1 MRLLLDIG
9 NTRIKWGAFV
19 QGRVR
24 EIGSMHHCYD
34 WQTVVSRLKLE
45 GNITT
50 VNIASV
56 AGVEVEQALS
66 EIFKEQ
72 FDVQPIFHK
81 SQQYC
86 HGVTNAYQES
96 WRLGVDRWL
105 AIVAAWD
112 RCGSA
117 VCVVDCGTSVT
128 IDFVTDTG
136 CHLGGFI
143 LPGLA
148 LACSSLLGGTKEV
161 VCDIE
166 RSADSLSFG
175 LNTAQAVY
183 NGSVFSVVASIEK
196 AMNAHYEVSDVMPA
210 LILSG
215 GDAAR
220 IAPHLNIANTVVGA
234 LVLEGVHVAGKEV

>member
-19 QGRVR
+19 RGRVQ
-24 EIGSMHHCYD
+24 EVGSMPHRYD

-45 GNITT
+45 GNISA

-56 AGVEVEQALS
+56 AGVEVEEVLGA
-66 EIFKEQ
+66 IFKEQ
-72 FDVQPIFHK
+72 LNLRPVFHK
-81 SQQYC
+81 SQQC
-86 HGVTNAYQES
+86 SHGVTNAYQEH

-128 IDFVTDTG
+128 IDFVADSG

-161 VCDIE
+161 VCDAA
-166 RSADSLSFG
+166 RPVDSLSFG

-196 AMNAHYEVSDVMPA
+196 AMNKYDEVSAIKPV
-210 LILSG
+210 LILTG
-215 GDAAR
+215 GDAER
-220 IAPHLNIANTVVGA
+220 IAPHLNIVNTVIGA
-234 LVLEGVHVAGKEV
+234 LVLEGLHVAGKVE